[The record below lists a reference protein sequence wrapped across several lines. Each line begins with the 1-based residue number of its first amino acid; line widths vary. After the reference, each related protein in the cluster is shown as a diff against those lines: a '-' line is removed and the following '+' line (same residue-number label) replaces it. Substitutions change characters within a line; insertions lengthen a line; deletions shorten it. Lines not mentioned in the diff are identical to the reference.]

1 MITSKA
7 KTSMKAIDEGVLI
20 ERTQD
25 VEPIIDDVR
34 ERQSAGIV
42 GSTEMRH
49 ACRVPTVLVEAA
61 CNEQGVDMSDR
72 DAVREIIFKKVTS
85 GEWAKFQVHQGGY

>member
-1 MITSKA
+1 MTTSKA
-7 KTSMKAIDEGVLI
+7 QTTIKSIDEGVLI

-34 ERQSAGIV
+34 ERQSSGQV

-49 ACRVPTVLVEAA
+49 VGRIPTVVLEDA
-61 CNEQGVDMSDR
+61 CQKLGVDMTDR
-72 DAVREIIFKKVTS
+72 EAVREVIYNKITS
-85 GEWAKFQVHQGGY
+85 GAWSKFQVHKRGY